1 MRFTATL
8 EQARKTATGFVV
20 PDEVVEGLGAGR
32 RPKVT
37 VTVGGHSYPSS
48 IASMGGRYMLPVS
61 AANREASGLR
71 AGDEVEVEVVLD
83 DGPRE
88 LVVPD
93 DLAAALAAEPAARA
107 FFEGLSYSE
116 RRWFTLQVE
125 GAKKAETRRRRVATL
140 TQRLA
145 SGRGAR

>member
-83 DGPRE
+83 EGPRE

-107 FFEGLSYSE
+107 FFDGLSYSE

-125 GAKKAETRRRRVATL
+125 GAKKAETRRRRVAAL
-140 TQRLA
+140 TERLA

>member
-1 MRFTATL
+1 VQFTATL

-20 PDEVVEGLGAGR
+20 PEEVVDALGGGK

-37 VTVGGHSYPSS
+37 VTVAGHSYASS

-61 AANREASGLR
+61 AENRAATGLS
-71 AGDEVEVEVVLD
+71 AGDEATVEVVLD
-83 DGPRE
+83 TAPRE

-93 DLAAALAAEPAARA
+93 DLAAALDADPAARA
-107 FFEGLSYSE
+107 FFDGLSYSE

-125 GAKKAETRRRRVATL
+125 GAKKAETRQRRVATL
-140 TQRLA
+140 TERLA